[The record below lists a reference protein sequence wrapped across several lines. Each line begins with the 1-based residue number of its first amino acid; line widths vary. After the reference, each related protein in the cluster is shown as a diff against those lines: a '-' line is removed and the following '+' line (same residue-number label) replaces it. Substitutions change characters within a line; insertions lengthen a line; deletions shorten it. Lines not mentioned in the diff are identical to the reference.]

1 MSFDK
6 SNKSSSNEDYL
17 GFTDNKSNSENE
29 EDSVSTSSQ
38 FCPLSELPLGHRI
51 SFLENGASEGCQWLL
66 LYSVNSY
73 GQYLVPKN
81 LIPKPALKVL
91 LENNGTKMVPEELNF
106 VCEFIDHEKYHRK
119 WAPYI
124 PLCFTYFIGEALRVH
139 DLVDD
144 EDPNHVCEDVAFRV
158 LLQYYFVDYYM
169 AKSPRS
175 KITEVWKL
183 WDLFSIEWKKNPKI
197 NLEEQMVF
205 AKDHVNDLMTNTT
218 NSLPELIEPMLYPWD
233 FVNRYRPFDC
243 VKCPF
248 SDE

>member
-91 LENNGTKMVPEELNF
+91 LENNSTKMVPEELNF
-106 VCEFIDHEKYHRK
+106 VCECIDHEKYHRK

-124 PLCFTYFIGEALRVH
+124 LLCFTYFIGEALRVH
-139 DLVDD
+139 FIHDAFYAFGSNSVSVIAFD
-144 EDPNHVCEDVAFRV
+144 EKLSYRRCCEGKGPYGTYD
-158 LLQYYFVDYYM
+158 QEGC
-169 AKSPRS
+169 KEHPR
-175 KITEVWKL
+175 I
-183 WDLFSIEWKKNPKI
+183 
-197 NLEEQMVF
+197 
-205 AKDHVNDLMTNTT
+205 
-218 NSLPELIEPMLYPWD
+218 
-233 FVNRYRPFDC
+233 R
-243 VKCPF
+243 
-248 SDE
+248 